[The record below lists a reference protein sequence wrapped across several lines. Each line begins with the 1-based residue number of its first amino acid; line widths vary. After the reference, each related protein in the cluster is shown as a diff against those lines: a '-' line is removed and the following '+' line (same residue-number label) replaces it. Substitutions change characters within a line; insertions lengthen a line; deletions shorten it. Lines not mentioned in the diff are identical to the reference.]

1 MKTRIKNNYLIR
13 QSKFIK
19 DNAKLFY
26 KECLAGKDRHKI
38 MFPTENSTTW
48 NYKKYNVFSL
58 TAGSPIFYKL
68 LIELKKIIF
77 EYLGTKEPLWF
88 QSWLNIHT
96 EDEVL
101 NWHNHFGSTAHGY
114 ISINPEKTKTV
125 FEDFE
130 IDNKIGQIYIG
141 ESNKKHKVVV
151 LDGFKKKRITIAFDV
166 LNLKNFKKIKKK
178 DDNSINLSIF
188 PLQ

>member
-1 MKTRIKNNYLIR
+1 MNSRIKNNYLIH

-19 DNAKLFY
+19 ENAELFY
-26 KECLAGKDRHKI
+26 KECLEGKERHKI

-48 NYKKYNVFSL
+48 SYKKYNVFSL
-58 TAGSPIFYKL
+58 TAGSLIFYKL
-68 LIELKKIIF
+68 FIELKKIIF
-77 EYLGTKEPLWF
+77 EYVGTKEPLWF
-88 QSWLNIHT
+88 QSWINIHE

-101 NWHNHFGSTAHGY
+101 NWHSHFDSIAHGY

-141 ESNKKHKVVV
+141 ESTKKHKVVV
-151 LDGFKKKRITIAFDV
+151 LNGFKKKRITIAFDV

-178 DDNSINLSIF
+178 DHNSINLSIF